1 MNTKR
6 QFLYSLRLKFQ
17 FTSIIVFVS
26 FFSGFA
32 QSKNEQILN
41 LSRKLDSLNYIVNLK
56 RVESN
61 STEKAL
67 EMKLDSMVKHINE
80 LNDSIMSVK
89 EFRDNRNYKI
99 KTELLR
105 RSELKSQMWILSD
118 SNSKIR
124 SHLDSLLFDQSDFSL
139 EHEMIKVQGGNFIMT
154 KNEALIK
161 SSNEQYESV
170 TVSSFCIGKYEVT
183 QAQWWSVMGNNPS
196 YFGDCAN
203 CPVESVS
210 WDDVQEFIQ
219 KLNLKTGK
227 KYRLPNEAEWE
238 YAAKGGVKTMGYLNY
253 GANDLHPIAWC
264 CDYTMSTHSV
274 GTRQANEL
282 GIYDM
287 SGNVSEWCSD
297 SYLLN
302 NYSSMVFVQ
311 NHALRGFAW
320 DYREYQKCRA
330 GYWLNAPSDAKSNCY
345 GFRLA
350 LPISP

>member
-26 FFSGFA
+26 LFSSLA
-32 QSKNEQILN
+32 QSKNEQIFN
-41 LSRKLDSLNYIVNLK
+41 LSRKLDSLNYAVNLK
-56 RVESN
+56 RIESN
-61 STEKAL
+61 SREKAL
-67 EMKLDSMVKHINE
+67 GMKLDSIDWLINE
-80 LNDSIMSVK
+80 LNDSIMSAK
-89 EFRDNRNYKI
+89 ELLDNRNYKI
-99 KTELLR
+99 KAELLR
-105 RSELKSQMWILSD
+105 RSELKSQLWILSD

-139 EHEMIKVQGGNFIMT
+139 EHEMIEVQGGNFIMT
-154 KNEALIK
+154 KNDALIK

-170 TVSSFCIGKYEVT
+170 PVSSFSIGKYEVT

-196 YFGDCAN
+196 CFGDCAN

-210 WDDVQEFIQ
+210 WDDVQEFVQ

-227 KYRLPNEAEWE
+227 SYRLPTEAEWE
-238 YAAKGGVKTMGYLNY
+238 YAAKGGVKTKGYLNY
-253 GANDLHPIAWC
+253 GANDLRPIAWC
-264 CDYTMSTHSV
+264 GEYTMSTHSV

-297 SYLLN
+297 SYLLK
-302 NYSSMVFVQ
+302 NYSSLALVR
-311 NHALRGFAW
+311 NHALRGCAW
-320 DYREYQKCRA
+320 DYREYKCRA
-330 GYWLNAPSDAKSNCY
+330 AYWLNAPSDAKSNCY
-345 GFRLA
+345 GLRLV
-350 LPISP
+350 LPVSP